1 MISSCSLI
9 PAANMHITCSHFTR
23 LLHSLWL
30 GIRFEEK
37 RCRCIK
43 VTKGKLSKIVKICD
57 KDFWIL
63 YSQGST
69 CTSRLT
75 FYRRSWNGHLCL
87 VMCFSSM
94 LQALTL
100 NSVNNFP
107 ALLYLYEGF
116 LPQES
121 SYSISGEL
129 MLFYCIYRLYL
140 VRVQAPAVLNLSLCV
155 FRTISLS
162 IRFSVCPLLNVG
174 LLVFLTWNVF
184 FCDCNK
190 LMWSMWN

>member
-1 MISSCSLI
+1 
-9 PAANMHITCSHFTR
+9 
-23 LLHSLWL
+23 
-30 GIRFEEK
+30 
-37 RCRCIK
+37 
-43 VTKGKLSKIVKICD
+43 
-57 KDFWIL
+57 
-63 YSQGST
+63 
-69 CTSRLT
+69 
-75 FYRRSWNGHLCL
+75 
-87 VMCFSSM
+87 MCFSSM

-107 ALLYLYEGF
+107 ALLCLYKGF

-129 MLFYCIYRLYL
+129 MLFYCIYWLYL

-162 IRFSVCPLLNVG
+162 IGISVCPLLNVG

-184 FCDCNK
+184 LRDCNK
-190 LMWSMWN
+190 LMWLMCEKNKKSFIWLPRTAPSPNSLFSIAVRPVLIFWFTSPSRSSGEKKKKWGF